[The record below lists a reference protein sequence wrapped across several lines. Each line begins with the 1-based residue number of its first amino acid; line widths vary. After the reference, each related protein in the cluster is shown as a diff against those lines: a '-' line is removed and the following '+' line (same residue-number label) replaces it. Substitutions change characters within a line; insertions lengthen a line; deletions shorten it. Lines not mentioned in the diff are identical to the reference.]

1 MGVWRGVRE
10 PLRDAVPP
18 LQGPLVLPLR
28 LQAVG
33 KSQVS
38 NKSQQHI
45 NNSINLDDLGT
56 KDLGTTSLYQVGRPL
71 VPKVL

>member
-1 MGVWRGVRE
+1 MFPPDSDDVAVRGSDVGVWRRVRE

-33 KSQVS
+33 ESQVS
-38 NKSQQHI
+38 GTQQQ
-45 NNSINLDDLGT
+45 S
-56 KDLGTTSLYQVGRPL
+56 
-71 VPKVL
+71 